1 MSESVEMYLVMIA
14 LLREDNQPVPLSLLA
29 SKLAIS
35 SVSANEMCRKLE
47 ERGLVSYQPYKG
59 VTLTDTGEA
68 EAQLVLSRR
77 RLWVIFLVQNLG
89 IEPVEADE
97 IACQLEHIT
106 SDKLVESLKD
116 FLEHAPST
124 LHSHAPLRTP
134 PYGQSD
140 KAYPLAAC
148 TAGFHG
154 RIAAI
159 SANAAIMDFLQA
171 QGIQPDVEFEV
182 LAVGAGGS
190 ILLSTGTQHLSLARS
205 VAMQIEVA
213 PIVDVPGRRSS
224 AWEKCSTFW
233 SCLQGNRA
241 CACDVLTFTHDV
253 ADRQHLLEATQYAGR
268 IE

>member
-14 LLREDNQPVPLSLLA
+14 LLRENNQPVPLSLLA

-106 SDKLVESLKD
+106 SDKLVESLKQ

-124 LHSHAPLRTP
+124 ARSPTPLHP
-134 PYGQSD
+134 PPSAQASE
-140 KAYPLAAC
+140 ACPLATC

-154 RIAAI
+154 RIVAI
-159 SANAAIMDFLQA
+159 NADDPIIDFLHA
-171 QGIQPDVEFEV
+171 QGIHPDVEFEV

-190 ILLSTGTQHLSLARS
+190 ILLGTGTQHLSLARS
-205 VAMQIEVA
+205 IAMKIEVTPLMDA
-213 PIVDVPGRRSS
+213 PTHRSA
-224 AWEKCSTFW
+224 AWEKCSAFW
-233 SCLQGNRA
+233 SCLQGNRD
-241 CACDVLTFTHDV
+241 CACDVLTFSQI
-253 ADRQHLLEATQYAGR
+253 DRHRQPAYFSTASVDKP
-268 IE
+268 

>member
-14 LLREDNQPVPLSLLA
+14 LLRKDNQPVPLSLLA

-59 VTLTDTGEA
+59 VTLTETGEA

-106 SDKLVESLKD
+106 SDRLVQALKN
-116 FLEHAPST
+116 FLEHAPATTNSHVP
-124 LHSHAPLRTP
+124 LCMHSSAQPEGTCV
-134 PYGQSD
+134 
-140 KAYPLAAC
+140 LAAC
-148 TAGFHG
+148 TAGLHG
-154 RIAAI
+154 RIVAI
-159 SANAAIMDFLQA
+159 NADDPIIDFLHA
-171 QGIQPDVEFEV
+171 QGLHPDVAFEV
-182 LAVGAGGS
+182 LAVGAGSS
-190 ILLSTGTQHLSLARS
+190 ILLGIGTQHLSLARS
-205 VAMQIEVA
+205 IAMQIEVA
-213 PIVDVPGRRSS
+213 PLAHAPARRSA
-224 AWEKCSTFW
+224 AWEKCSAFW

-241 CACDVLTFTHDV
+241 CACDVLPFSHADP
-253 ADRQHLLEATQYAGR
+253 DRQSVYFTTSSVDKL
-268 IE
+268 